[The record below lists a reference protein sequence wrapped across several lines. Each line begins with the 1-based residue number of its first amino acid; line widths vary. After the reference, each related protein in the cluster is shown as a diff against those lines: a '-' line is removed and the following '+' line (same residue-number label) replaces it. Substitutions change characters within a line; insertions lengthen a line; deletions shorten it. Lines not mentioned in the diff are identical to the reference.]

1 MPIAICQGAE
11 TGALTDDRHG
21 NTMVVHGTDSEYIQ
35 EEVRQLLQ
43 AIVRLQAELHDQ
55 RGSEVPFETAKEIFF
70 ALQFDDFVVNYRDAN
85 RIES

>member
-21 NTMVVHGTDSEYIQ
+21 NTMVVHGTDSEYTQ
-35 EEVRQLLQ
+35 EEARQL
-43 AIVRLQAELHDQ
+43 LQAELHDQ
-55 RGSEVPFETAKEIFF
+55 RGSEVPFETAKEMFF